1 MTAMAAS
8 GASRDPRSPSS
19 LVLDVSRLGRRPGSA
34 KALHETVPAPRR
46 IGVELIGIPEGA
58 PLELDLTLQ
67 SVSEGVLVTGT
78 VSGSAIGECS
88 RCLTAVESDV
98 DVDITELFAY
108 PGSET
113 EATTEEDEV
122 GHVVTDAGVDTIDLE
137 QTIVDAVGLVLPF
150 SPLCRDDCEGLC
162 PECGTP
168 LADAGPDHHHDIID
182 PRWAKLAALKADEP
196 NEDGGGAS

>member
-1 MTAMAAS
+1 MTTLQ
-8 GASRDPRSPSS
+8 D
-19 LVLDVSRLGRRPGSA
+19 
-34 KALHETVPAPRR
+34 TVPAPRR

-78 VSGSAIGECS
+78 VSAPTAGECS
-88 RCLTAVESDV
+88 RCLTPVDSDIEI
-98 DVDITELFAY
+98 DVTELFAY

-113 EATTEEDEV
+113 EATTEDDEV
-122 GHVVTDAGVDTIDLE
+122 GRVVSVNGVDTIDLE
-137 QTIVDAVGLVLPF
+137 QTIVDAVGLLLPF

-168 LADAGPDHHHDIID
+168 LVSAGPEHRHDTID
-182 PRWAKLAALKADEP
+182 PRWAKLASLRPPEEP
-196 NEDGGGAS
+196 EG

>member
-1 MTAMAAS
+1 MTTLQ
-8 GASRDPRSPSS
+8 D
-19 LVLDVSRLGRRPGSA
+19 
-34 KALHETVPAPRR
+34 TVPAPRR

-78 VSGSAIGECS
+78 VSAPTAGECS
-88 RCLTAVESDV
+88 RCLTPVDSDIEI
-98 DVDITELFAY
+98 DVTELFAY

-113 EATTEEDEV
+113 EATTEDDEV
-122 GHVVTDAGVDTIDLE
+122 GHVVSVNGVDTIDLE
-137 QTIVDAVGLVLPF
+137 QTIVDAVGLLLPF

-168 LADAGPDHHHDIID
+168 LVSAGPEHRHDTID
-182 PRWAKLAALKADEP
+182 PRWAKLASLRPPEEP
-196 NEDGGGAS
+196 EG